1 MNRDTIASGLSLL
14 TPLIFALLSALV
26 ASLSKQIAAHIKDR
40 RAALALEL
48 AGTGAASVVADLY
61 QHTVADLKNPAKPG
75 KWDEVTAAAVRLRAV
90 ALVRQ
95 LYPQAV
101 TVLTQSV
108 ADPAHVD
115 VILGHLVEHAVVE
128 LKAMTEGPKIDVS
141 MIEHAVGSVS
151 ADPPGTRPTSVPPAP
166 SSAS

>member
-26 ASLSKQIAAHIKDR
+26 ASLSKQIAAHLKDR

-75 KWDEVTAAAVRLRAV
+75 KWDEVTAAAVKLRAV

-128 LKAMTEGPKIDVS
+128 LKAMTEGPKIDMTALDGLKVDVA
-141 MIEHAVGSVS
+141 EQ
-151 ADPPGTRPTSVPPAP
+151 PGARPTSVPPAP

>member
-1 MNRDTIASGLSLL
+1 MNRDTIASALGVL
-14 TPLIFALLSALV
+14 TPLILTLLGAIAAYFSRL
-26 ASLSKQIAAHIKDR
+26 IAAHIKDR

-61 QHTVADLKNPAKPG
+61 QHTVKDLKDPAKPG
-75 KWDEVTAAAVRLRAV
+75 KWDAVTAAAVKLRAV
-90 ALVRQ
+90 ALVKQ

-141 MIEHAVGSVS
+141 MIEGVS
-151 ADPPGTRPTSVPPAP
+151 ADPPGTRPTSAPPAP
-166 SSAS
+166 SSGSSPS